1 MSVRLDFMLNYIM
14 ELLCYKTLFSL
25 NSQVG
30 GVTMVGF
37 PDGKESLGPARL
49 TGEVMDIVEQIPSIV
64 QQMTGHDVSVKK

>member
-1 MSVRLDFMLNYIM
+1 M
-14 ELLCYKTLFSL
+14 

>member
-1 MSVRLDFMLNYIM
+1 
-14 ELLCYKTLFSL
+14 
-25 NSQVG
+25 
-30 GVTMVGF
+30 MVGF